1 MHNGDAQHGPRDE
14 AKRELELRL
23 RQQAVLAELG
33 RRALSHAPFEHL
45 LEEGARLAAVGLTAT
60 YAKVLEYLTD
70 QNRLLVRAGVGWE
83 PGVVGQATIGADLD
97 SPADYALHTGKPVI
111 SNLLSSESRFRTP
124 QLLAEHGVR
133 RAINVI
139 LLSEGRPYGVL
150 EVNSEQPGAFSEN
163 DVDFLQGIANLLGVA
178 IERWRSDEELRR
190 LNQELESRVAA
201 ALAERRQT
209 EDALHQAQKMEAIG
223 QLTGGVA
230 HDFNNLLLV
239 ISGNLE
245 LIAQRVANNER
256 LSHLVATAQQ
266 GATRG
271 TQLTSQLL
279 AFARRQTLRPEGRS
293 VNELIR
299 EVDVLSARILSEA
312 VEMNLLLDPAAGS
325 CFVDPA
331 QFASAALNLVL
342 NARDAMPSGGRLTI
356 TTGHVVIDSVAAAG
370 HSDAQPGDYVV
381 VEVADTGS
389 GMSPAVLERATEP
402 FFTTKE
408 PGKGTGLGLSQ
419 VYGFLRQ
426 SNGFLAIESTP
437 EAGTTVRMYF
447 SRIADP
453 P

>member
-1 MHNGDAQHGPRDE
+1 
-14 AKRELELRL
+14 
-23 RQQAVLAELG
+23 
-33 RRALSHAPFEHL
+33 
-45 LEEGARLAAVGLTAT
+45 
-60 YAKVLEYLTD
+60 
-70 QNRLLVRAGVGWE
+70 
-83 PGVVGQATIGADLD
+83 
-97 SPADYALHTGKPVI
+97 
-111 SNLLSSESRFRTP
+111 
-124 QLLAEHGVR
+124 LLAEHGVR

-150 EVNSEQPGAFSEN
+150 EVDSEQPGAFSEN

-245 LIAQRVANNER
+245 LIAQQVANNER

-331 QFASAALNLVL
+331 QFASAVLNLVL